1 MDHAFTGPSYT
12 IGIEEELMIVDA
24 GSYELVN
31 AVESLLED
39 APEGERL
46 RRAVAVE
53 ARDRATLLADWL
65 GELAFLAETE
75 GLVPE
80 RVAELELEDRAL
92 RAVVEGRRGSPAHLV
107 KAATYHRLALE
118 RTGDRLR
125 ARGVLDV

>member
-1 MDHAFTGPSYT
+1 VYRFADH
-12 IGIEEELMIVDA
+12 IGEIEIELEA
-24 GSYELVN
+24 ASEPELF
-31 AVESLLED
+31 AEGLAAMRELLED

-118 RTGDRLR
+118 RTGDRSR
-125 ARGVLDV
+125 ARVVLDV

>member
-1 MDHAFTGPSYT
+1 VYRFADHTGE
-12 IGIEEELMIVDA
+12 IEIELEA
-24 GSYELVN
+24 ASEPELFGEGL
-31 AVESLLED
+31 AAMRELLED

-125 ARGVLDV
+125 ARVVLDV

>member
-1 MDHAFTGPSYT
+1 MYRFADHTGE
-12 IGIEEELMIVDA
+12 IEIELEA
-24 GSYELVN
+24 ASEPELFDEGL
-31 AVESLLED
+31 AAMRELLED

-46 RRAVAVE
+46 HRAVAVE

-125 ARGVLDV
+125 ARVVLDV

>member
-1 MDHAFTGPSYT
+1 MYRFADH
-12 IGIEEELMIVDA
+12 IGEIEIELEA
-24 GSYELVN
+24 ASEPELF
-31 AVESLLED
+31 AEGLAAMRELLED

-125 ARGVLDV
+125 ARVVLDV

>member
-1 MDHAFTGPSYT
+1 VYRFADHTGE
-12 IGIEEELMIVDA
+12 IEIELEA
-24 GSYELVN
+24 ASEPELF
-31 AVESLLED
+31 AEGLAAMRELLDD

-75 GLVPE
+75 GLVPK
-80 RVAELELEDRAL
+80 RVVELELEDRAL

-118 RTGDRLR
+118 RAGDRLR
-125 ARGVLDV
+125 ARVVLDV

>member
-1 MDHAFTGPSYT
+1 MYRFADHTGE
-12 IGIEEELMIVDA
+12 IEIELEA
-24 GSYELVN
+24 ASEPELF
-31 AVESLLED
+31 AEGLAAMRELLED

-125 ARGVLDV
+125 ARVVLDV

>member
-1 MDHAFTGPSYT
+1 MYRFADH
-12 IGIEEELMIVDA
+12 IGEIEIELEA
-24 GSYELVN
+24 ASEPELF
-31 AVESLLED
+31 AEGLAAMRELLED

-118 RTGDRLR
+118 RTGDRSR
-125 ARGVLDV
+125 ARVVLDV